1 MVKKHN
7 SLLIFG
13 MIETMLLVID
23 FCFTP
28 KNSPLSFSIL
38 TALFFIVAPIIY
50 YFLSRREQTE
60 FTFWFVFYLAF
71 KTTPYLFPMNGN
83 FFKIIF
89 DWKIYFNIAFLLFL
103 IWTVVHF
110 IMNFKRNIKHID
122 IENQDDYSVIIN
134 SLQESF
140 KFKKL
145 NTIIAFEICS
155 FYYCFIKWSGN
166 KTSENQYSGYKNSG
180 VSAIYIGLMLASIA
194 EAVTVHMLLISKNK
208 NAAIVFLILHIYLLI
223 NLTGHLKAIFF
234 RRHLISAN
242 KIIIRYGLFNSLEIP
257 ISSIEKTS
265 KFEGDYE
272 KSNELVKFAL
282 LGKLEP
288 HNVAIECKNSISVNL
303 PFGIVKNPKMLLL
316 FVDDV
321 DVFIAKVNSNCEKF
335 SRT

>member
-1 MVKKHN
+1 M
-7 SLLIFG
+7 S
-13 MIETMLLVID
+13 T
-23 FCFTP
+23 
-28 KNSPLSFSIL
+28 
-38 TALFFIVAPIIY
+38 
-50 YFLSRREQTE
+50 REQTE

-103 IWTVVHF
+103 IWTVVHL

-180 VSAIYIGLMLASIA
+180 VSAVYIGLMLASIA
-194 EAVTVHMLLISKNK
+194 D
-208 NAAIVFLILHIYLLI
+208 VFLILHIYLLI
-223 NLTGHLKAIFF
+223 NLTGHLKAIIF
-234 RRHLISAN
+234 RRHLISSD
-242 KIIIRYGLFNSLEIP
+242 KILIRYGLFNSLEIP
-257 ISSIEKTS
+257 ISSIEKN
-265 KFEGDYE
+265 KQ
-272 KSNELVKFAL
+272 
-282 LGKLEP
+282 
-288 HNVAIECKNSISVNL
+288 I
-303 PFGIVKNPKMLLL
+303 
-316 FVDDV
+316 
-321 DVFIAKVNSNCEKF
+321 
-335 SRT
+335 

>member
-1 MVKKHN
+1 MVKKYN
-7 SLLIFG
+7 SLFIFG

-23 FCFTP
+23 FYFTP
-28 KNSPLSFSIL
+28 KNNPVFFSVL

-71 KTTPYLFPMNGN
+71 KITPYLFPMKGN

-110 IMNFKRNIKHID
+110 ILNFKRKIKHID
-122 IENQDDYSVIIN
+122 IDNQDDHSIISN

-194 EAVTVHMLLISKNK
+194 EAVTVHMLLISRNK
-208 NAAIVFLILHIYLLI
+208 NIAIAFLILHIYLLI
-223 NLTGHLKAIFF
+223 NLTGHLKAIIF
-234 RRHLISAN
+234 RKHLISSE
-242 KIIIRYGLFNSLEIP
+242 KIVLRYGLFNSLEVP
-257 ISSIEKTS
+257 IRSIEKIS

-272 KSNELVKFAL
+272 KSKELVKFAL
-282 LGKLEP
+282 LSKLEP
-288 HNVAIECKNSISVNL
+288 HNVAIECKNNISVSL
-303 PFGIVKNPKMLLL
+303 PFGIVKNPKLLL
-316 FVDDV
+316 LYVDDV
-321 DVFIAKVNSNCEKF
+321 DVFIMKVSSNCEKS

>member
-1 MVKKHN
+1 MVKKYN
-7 SLLIFG
+7 SLFIFG

-23 FCFTP
+23 FYFTP
-28 KNSPLSFSIL
+28 KNSPVLFSVL
-38 TALFFIVAPIIY
+38 TALFFIAAPIIY

-71 KTTPYLFPMNGN
+71 KITPYLFPMKGN

-89 DWKIYFNIAFLLFL
+89 DCKIYFNIAFLLFL

-110 IMNFKRNIKHID
+110 ILNFKRKIKHID
-122 IENQDDYSVIIN
+122 IDNQDDHSIISN

-194 EAVTVHMLLISKNK
+194 EAVTVHMLLISRNK
-208 NAAIVFLILHIYLLI
+208 NIAIAFLILHIYLLI
-223 NLTGHLKAIFF
+223 NLIGHLKAIIF
-234 RRHLISAN
+234 RKHLISSE
-242 KIIIRYGLFNSLEIP
+242 KIVLRYGLFNSLEVP
-257 ISSIEKTS
+257 IRSIEKIS

-272 KSNELVKFAL
+272 KGNEIVKFAL

-288 HNVAIECKNSISVNL
+288 HYVAIECKNNISVSL
-303 PFGIVKNPKMLLL
+303 PFGIVKNPKLLL
-316 FVDDV
+316 LYVDDV
-321 DVFIAKVNSNCEKF
+321 DVFIMKVSSNCEKS